1 MAWQESPFDQHNY
14 EHVVLC
20 LKLSLP
26 FPSIGRSGCINPEW
40 RQGSILWRR
49 SQLTEDIIVLKDL
62 SKIYGNG
69 VEVRALDGVS
79 VNIKAG
85 EFVAIVGP
93 SGSGKSTL
101 LNMIGLL
108 DTPSSGQIFLKGIDV
123 SRASPEERARL
134 RNQEL
139 GFVFQ
144 YHHLIPEFSAQE
156 NVMMPMLIA
165 RKDKIAARNR
175 ALELLTAVGLAD
187 RKDSRPNQLSGGQN
201 QRVAVARALANG
213 PSIVIGDELTG
224 NLDTKTSD
232 LIYNLLRDL
241 NRKINQTFILVTHDL
256 TLAEKTDRILRIV
269 DGKIVCEMRRRN
281 GGFVEIESCDLV
293 EDGR

>member
-1 MAWQESPFDQHNY
+1 MSD
-14 EHVVLC
+14 
-20 LKLSLP
+20 
-26 FPSIGRSGCINPEW
+26 
-40 RQGSILWRR
+40 
-49 SQLTEDIIVLKDL
+49 DIIVLRDL

-69 VEVRALDGVS
+69 VEVRALDGVNVS
-79 VNIKAG
+79 IEAG

-144 YHHLIPEFSAQE
+144 YHHLIPEFSALE

-165 RKDKIAARNR
+165 KKSKAEARER
-175 ALELLTAVGLAD
+175 AQGLLSAVGLGD
-187 RKDSRPNQLSGGQN
+187 RLQSRPNQLSGGQN

-224 NLDTKTSD
+224 NLDTKSSD
-232 LIYNLLRDL
+232 LIYNLLREL
-241 NRKINQTFILVTHDL
+241 NRKINQTFILVTHDMA
-256 TLAEKTDRILRIV
+256 LAEKTDRILRIV
-269 DGKIVCEMRRRN
+269 DGKMVCEMRR
-281 GGFVEIESCDLV
+281 GDEGFVASDGCELG
-293 EDGR
+293 EDGGKLEMV

>member
-1 MAWQESPFDQHNY
+1 VSD
-14 EHVVLC
+14 
-20 LKLSLP
+20 
-26 FPSIGRSGCINPEW
+26 
-40 RQGSILWRR
+40 
-49 SQLTEDIIVLKDL
+49 DIIVLKDL

-79 VNIKAG
+79 VKIKAG

-108 DTPSSGQIFLKGIDV
+108 DTPSVGQIFLKGIDV
-123 SRASPEERARL
+123 SQASPEERARL

-144 YHHLIPEFSAQE
+144 YHHLIPEFSALE

-165 RKDKIAARNR
+165 KKGRAAARER
-175 ALELLTAVGLAD
+175 ALELLSAVGLAD
-187 RKDSRPNQLSGGQN
+187 RRDSRPNQLSGGQN

-232 LIYNLLRDL
+232 LIYNLLREL
-241 NRKINQTFILVTHDL
+241 NRKINQTFILVTHDM

-269 DGKIVCEMRRRN
+269 DGKLVCELRRKD
-281 GGFVEIESCDLV
+281 GGFVSGEICDLG
-293 EDGR
+293 EDDGKIVGA

>member
-1 MAWQESPFDQHNY
+1 LND
-14 EHVVLC
+14 
-20 LKLSLP
+20 
-26 FPSIGRSGCINPEW
+26 
-40 RQGSILWRR
+40 
-49 SQLTEDIIVLKDL
+49 DIIVLQNL

-69 VEVRALDGVS
+69 VEVRALDDVS
-79 VNIKAG
+79 VRIRAG

-108 DTPSSGQIFLKGIDV
+108 DTPTSGRLFLKGIDV
-123 SRASPEERARL
+123 SQASASERARL

-165 RKDKIAARNR
+165 KKDREFAAAR

-187 RKDSRPNQLSGGQN
+187 RRDNRPNQLSGGQN
-201 QRVAVARALANG
+201 QRVAVARALANR

-232 LIYNLLRDL
+232 LIYNLLREL
-241 NRKINQTFILVTHDL
+241 NRKINQTFILVTHDMI
-256 TLAEKTDRILRIV
+256 LAEKTDRILRIV
-269 DGKIVCEMRRRN
+269 DGKIVCEMRRDGN
-281 GGFVEIESCDLV
+281 GFVSTEVCSNSE
-293 EDGR
+293 

>member
-1 MAWQESPFDQHNY
+1 MSD
-14 EHVVLC
+14 
-20 LKLSLP
+20 
-26 FPSIGRSGCINPEW
+26 
-40 RQGSILWRR
+40 
-49 SQLTEDIIVLKDL
+49 DIIVLKDL

-69 VEVRALDGVS
+69 VEVRALDGIS
-79 VNIKAG
+79 VRIKAG

-108 DTPSSGQIFLKGIDV
+108 DTPSIGQIFLKGIDV
-123 SRASPEERARL
+123 SQASPEERARL
-134 RNQEL
+134 RSQEL

-144 YHHLIPEFSAQE
+144 YHHLIPEFSALE

-165 RKDKIAARNR
+165 KKSKAAAKER
-175 ALELLTAVGLAD
+175 ALELLSAVGLAD
-187 RKDSRPNQLSGGQN
+187 RRDNRPNQLSGGQN

-232 LIYNLLRDL
+232 LIYNLLREL
-241 NRKINQTFILVTHDL
+241 NRKINQTFILVTHDMA
-256 TLAEKTDRILRIV
+256 LAEKTDRILRIV
-269 DGKIVCEMRRRN
+269 DGKLVCEMRRKE
-281 GGFVEIESCDLV
+281 GVFVTGESCDLG
-293 EDGR
+293 EDDSRIKRA

>member
-1 MAWQESPFDQHNY
+1 MSDE
-14 EHVVLC
+14 
-20 LKLSLP
+20 
-26 FPSIGRSGCINPEW
+26 
-40 RQGSILWRR
+40 
-49 SQLTEDIIVLKDL
+49 IIVLKDL

-79 VNIKAG
+79 VKIKAG

-108 DTPSSGQIFLKGIDV
+108 DTPSVGQIFLKGIDV
-123 SRASPEERARL
+123 SRASSEERARL

-144 YHHLIPEFSAQE
+144 YHHLIPEFSALE

-165 RKDKIAARNR
+165 KKDKAAARER
-175 ALELLTAVGLAD
+175 AQELLSAVGLND
-187 RKDSRPNQLSGGQN
+187 RQKSRPNQLSGGQN

-232 LIYNLLRDL
+232 LIYNLLREL
-241 NRKINQTFILVTHDL
+241 NRKINQTFILVTHDMA
-256 TLAEKTDRILRIV
+256 LAEKTDRILRIV
-269 DGKIVCEMRRRN
+269 DGKLVCELRRK
-281 GGFVEIESCDLV
+281 GDGFVTSEICELGED
-293 EDGR
+293 DGRIKRA